1 MNLGDKFMTFEGKLK
16 DLRIAKGLTQQE
28 LAENLSL
35 ARVTYAQYEL
45 GKREPSI
52 ETLRK
57 LATYFNVTTDF
68 LLDMPQSNKPVNVEE
83 LVKTH
88 RVTYRRK
95 RLSDNEKALLLR
107 VMQALFTTSNV
118 DER

>member
-1 MNLGDKFMTFEGKLK
+1 MLNIGNKLK
-16 DLRIAKGLTQQE
+16 DLRIAKDVSQKDI
-28 LAENLSL
+28 ADYLSITRS
-35 ARVTYAQYEL
+35 AYGMYESNVRVPPCDVL
-45 GKREPSI
+45 I
-52 ETLRK
+52 K
-57 LATYFNVTTDF
+57 LATYFNITTDF

-88 RVTYRRK
+88 QVMYRRK